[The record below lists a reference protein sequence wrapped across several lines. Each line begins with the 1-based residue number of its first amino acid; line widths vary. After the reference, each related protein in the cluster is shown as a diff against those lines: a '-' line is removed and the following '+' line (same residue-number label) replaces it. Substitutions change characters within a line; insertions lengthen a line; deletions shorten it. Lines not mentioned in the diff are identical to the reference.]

1 MVGGGIW
8 AAMQGVYPGQ
18 SLEFGC
24 GTGRDDTNTSVGY
37 VTWDSWMICEGED
50 QVAQLWYMMC
60 RTGMNGEVGSV
71 LRDEVMW

>member
-37 VTWDSWMICEGED
+37 VT
-50 QVAQLWYMMC
+50 
-60 RTGMNGEVGSV
+60 
-71 LRDEVMW
+71 